1 VREVFPLS
9 KSYIYFIL
17 NSFNAPSKDRG
28 SRRVMTKAVDAC
40 QHSWPHERIISIRQ
54 RPTMATLGDPWE
66 YALPLLRVIWQK
78 ETQRLIC
85 LRKYRW
91 LVWRR
96 YLGFRRELVC
106 SYFGFCGARD
116 VESQTADK
124 LGVYPVPKLRLQVQ
138 IALKS
143 PYIYPGVLATY
154 SSSSLMSIA
163 LIAWYIDLQIE
174 IDGGAANCNETL

>member
-1 VREVFPLS
+1 
-9 KSYIYFIL
+9 
-17 NSFNAPSKDRG
+17 
-28 SRRVMTKAVDAC
+28 MW
-40 QHSWPHERIISIRQ
+40 H
-54 RPTMATLGDPWE
+54 
-66 YALPLLRVIWQK
+66 
-78 ETQRLIC
+78 
-85 LRKYRW
+85 
-91 LVWRR
+91 R

-143 PYIYPGVLATY
+143 PYIYPGVSAT
-154 SSSSLMSIA
+154 SLMSIA

>member
-1 VREVFPLS
+1 
-9 KSYIYFIL
+9 
-17 NSFNAPSKDRG
+17 
-28 SRRVMTKAVDAC
+28 MTKAVDAY

-54 RPTMATLGDPWE
+54 RYPPW
-66 YALPLLRVIWQK
+66 PLLEILESIHYHYLESFGEK
-78 ETQRLIC
+78 KIQRPIC

-116 VESQTADK
+116 VESQTPDK

-143 PYIYPGVLATY
+143 PYIYPGVSTTY

-163 LIAWYIDLQIE
+163 LMAWYIDLQIE